1 MAKRY
6 GTLPSQTLLNA
17 DSFDLM
23 VFDVAMTYEKM
34 QHDKA
39 NNKVD
44 SSMYKQEDLQAIMDR
59 AKGREK

>member
-59 AKGREK
+59 AQGREK